1 MMKHIYIFIAVT
13 RGVNYGIGTYIDVLL
28 MSLRSCKLKV
38 TIVELD
44 SFISEVRIV
53 DYKSYRAIKIPYL
66 LMFDNNGNICPKSIY
81 YSQNNIAHV
90 LADFIT
96 FGPVQAYCLSA
107 RQAFL

>member
-66 LMFDNNGNICPKSIY
+66 LTIMEIY
-81 YSQNNIAHV
+81 ALKVYIIPR
-90 LADFIT
+90 IT
-96 FGPVQAYCLSA
+96 
-107 RQAFL
+107 

>member
-28 MSLRSCKLKV
+28 ISLRSCKLKV

-53 DYKSYRAIKIPYL
+53 DYK
-66 LMFDNNGNICPKSIY
+66 
-81 YSQNNIAHV
+81 
-90 LADFIT
+90 
-96 FGPVQAYCLSA
+96 
-107 RQAFL
+107 

>member
-53 DYKSYRAIKIPYL
+53 DYKSYRAIKIPYSRW
-66 LMFDNNGNICPKSIY
+66 P
-81 YSQNNIAHV
+81 
-90 LADFIT
+90 
-96 FGPVQAYCLSA
+96 QAPASRRGRRPLQS
-107 RQAFL
+107 L